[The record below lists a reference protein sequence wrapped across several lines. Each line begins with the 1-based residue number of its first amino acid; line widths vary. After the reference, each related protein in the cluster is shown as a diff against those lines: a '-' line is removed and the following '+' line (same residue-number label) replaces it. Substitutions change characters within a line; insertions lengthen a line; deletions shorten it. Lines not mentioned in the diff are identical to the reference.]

1 MAHQGFHFLS
11 DGPTES
17 RFAVSLMVPVLS
29 VVDVHAAMLHRRH
42 VDWRAV
48 RHLLPTSL
56 IGMVI
61 GQSIS
66 GLVSDASAR
75 LLAGIV
81 LLGILALQARGE
93 VAAPTQRRPTIEGK
107 GSTNGTETEG
117 TSKDATYVEN
127 RRGGDGCSRR
137 NRPRDVEDGG
147 GGGGNGGN
155 ENATQEPSASL
166 SYSLSP
172 SHPSLPRSSRRKK
185 KDPKPTIGNCPDS
198 RILWVGIVGIV
209 GGASTMLTNSMGPIV
224 NVYLLSVEGLSPQ
237 SYVGT
242 RAAFF
247 CFVNVIKIPIRVLG
261 GTLGMTMVPLACG
274 LSLVAMAGVC
284 MAKPIMLS
292 MNERTF
298 VVLELGVVAFAGV
311 RLCYLGMVG

>member
-1 MAHQGFHFLS
+1 M
-11 DGPTES
+11 
-17 RFAVSLMVPVLS
+17 SLMVPVLS
-29 VVDVHAAMLHRRH
+29 VIDVHAAMLHRRH

-48 RHLLPTSL
+48 RYLLPTSFV
-56 IGMVI
+56 GMVI
-61 GQSIS
+61 GQSIG

-93 VAAPTQRRPTIEGK
+93 VAAPTPRRPTVEGK
-107 GSTNGTETEG
+107 GSMNGTETEG
-117 TSKDATYVEN
+117 LSKDVTYVDD

-147 GGGGNGGN
+147 GGGGNGGY
-155 ENATQEPSASL
+155 ENATRGSSASL
-166 SYSLSP
+166 SYSLSA
-172 SHPSLPRSSRRKK
+172 SSPPPRRKK
-185 KDPKPTIGNCPDS
+185 KAPKPMVDNCPDS
-198 RILWVGIVGIV
+198 RLLWVGIVGIV

-224 NVYLLSVEGLSPQ
+224 NVYLLSVERLSPQ

-247 CFVNVIKIPIRVLG
+247 CFVNVIKIPIRALG
-261 GTLGMTMVPLACG
+261 GTLGTTMVPLACG

-284 MAKPIMLS
+284 MAKPIVLS

-298 VVLELGVVAFAGV
+298 VFLELGVVAFAGV
-311 RLCYLGMVG
+311 RLCYLGMAG